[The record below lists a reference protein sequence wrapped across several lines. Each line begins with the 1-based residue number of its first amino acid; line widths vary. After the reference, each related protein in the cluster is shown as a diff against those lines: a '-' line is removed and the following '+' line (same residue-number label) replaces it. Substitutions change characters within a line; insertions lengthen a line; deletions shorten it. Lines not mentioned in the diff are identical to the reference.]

1 MTLSPA
7 AMADGVRRRAVK
19 GNSVEAACGL
29 RGGSGANS
37 VTQVEM
43 SWGHLSITLGRMSWE
58 TLDKADC
65 WQQEQKLNRW
75 RMGVWQ
81 DHWGYKGITVMSQWR
96 RDLDQGL
103 QGEGLGD
110 LEAWWQSASTSPH
123 ILTVTFL
130 FLVFCSLQPNAFN

>member
-29 RGGSGANS
+29 GGGSGANS

-75 RMGVWQ
+75 RMEGSL
-81 DHWGYKGITVMSQWR
+81 GI
-96 RDLDQGL
+96 QGDNSYESVEA
-103 QGEGLGD
+103 GPRPRFTRGRSRGSRGLV
-110 LEAWWQSASTSPH
+110 AICFH
-123 ILTVTFL
+123 IPSHSYSDFPFLGFL
-130 FLVFCSLQPNAFN
+130 FITTKCV